1 MSIQDEIDA
10 IAKKEFDSW
19 TEDMFMSAVM
29 RLITLELFIR
39 LQETADGVVRHAW
52 LTSSNHPLLLSV
64 FNKTEH
70 IPFSEELLEKVTT
83 AYSNMLDLDSYEVAS
98 LIQSIV
104 TVEELEEEQ

>member
-10 IAKKEFDSW
+10 IVKKEFDSW
-19 TEDMFMSAVM
+19 TEEMYMNAIM
-29 RLITLELFIR
+29 RLVTLELFIR
-39 LQETADGVVRHAW
+39 LQENSDGLVHHAW

-64 FNKTEH
+64 FNKTKH

-83 AYSNMLDLDSYEVAS
+83 AYSNMLDLNSYEVAS

-104 TVEELEEEQ
+104 TAEELEEEQ